1 MKKTE
6 AKKMGTRAGKP
17 PAKAPA
23 ALAPKPKPKPAPEG
37 GPSDAELR
45 KMTAAILEKLKSPKH
60 PPSVVIL
67 EALQQVRD
75 KTLAM
80 KGK

>member
-6 AKKMGTRAGKP
+6 TKKTGRGAGKA
-17 PAKAPA
+17 PAKASA
-23 ALAPKPKPKPAPEG
+23 ESAPKPKPTPAG